1 MQERRMSSTVETLSD
16 EEFEKR
22 FEAYKPLTALLA
34 MMVDGDRR
42 HEATGVL
49 LGLFIKHG
57 ITRAEI
63 LGALYEQMPD
73 EVRNCAM
80 LFNAGVMDKVM
91 KEEGHVVR
99 GH

>member
-1 MQERRMSSTVETLSD
+1 MSSTVESPKLT
-16 EEFEKR
+16 EAEFNER
-22 FEAYKPLTALLA
+22 FESYKPLTALLA

-57 ITRAEI
+57 ISRAEI
-63 LGALYEQMPD
+63 LGALYKQMPD

-91 KEEGHVVR
+91 KEEGQIVR